1 MQVTSPPYPAPLQR
15 GHLYWAQTPYLPERP
30 LDVLRRLSRGEV
42 RAALTFKTRP
52 ILVVQNRRDNTN
64 PVYPFVL
71 VAAVHSIKPGELAKL
86 RRINH
91 PTDLLLSPDECGL
104 KRPSVVFLNQLLT
117 IHKNLLQD
125 YIGSL
130 PASRLAELDV
140 KLALA
145 LDLIA

>member
-1 MQVTSPPYPAPLQR
+1 MSPYPATPQR
-15 GHLYWAQTPYLPERP
+15 GHLYWAQVPYLPERP
-30 LDVLRRLSRGEV
+30 LDVLRRMAGGEV

-52 ILVVQNRRDNTN
+52 VLVVQNRRDNAN

-71 VAAVHSIKPGELAKL
+71 VAAVHSIKPGELEKL

-91 PTDLLLSPDECGL
+91 PTDFLLSPAECGL

-125 YIGSL
+125 HIGSL
-130 PASRLAELDV
+130 SAPKLAELNV

-145 LDLIA
+145 LSLVES